1 MILSQPHLVMLPLAH
16 SVPVPNPEEL
26 TMAMNRIQFQAGLS
40 MPEFFAQFGTE
51 AQCESALAATRWPDG
66 FRCPRCNGSA
76 HCILRVRSRPLFQCN
91 ACRHQ
96 ASLIA
101 GTVFQGT
108 KLSLRLWFLAIYLL
122 SQAKTGLSALALKR
136 HLGVSYATAWLIHHK
151 LMAAMAARE
160 DRYVL
165 EGQVQIDDAYL
176 GGERNGGTAGRGS
189 ENKVPFI
196 AAVSLTDDGR
206 PVRAKLT
213 PVATFSSQAV
223 AQWAKA
229 NLASGSTVHSDGLGC
244 FRAVTT
250 AGCHH
255 APITVAGRKPKE
267 LPEFQWVNTVLG
279 NLKTSLSGCYHA
291 FAFRKYG
298 ARYLGA
304 FAYRFNRRFDL
315 KTLHERLL
323 VAAVHCAP
331 QPQRAIRMA
340 EVHC

>member
-1 MILSQPHLVMLPLAH
+1 
-16 SVPVPNPEEL
+16 
-26 TMAMNRIQFQAGLS
+26 MAMNRIQFQPGLS
-40 MPEFFAQFGTE
+40 MPEFFARFGTE
-51 AQCESALAATRWPDG
+51 AQCESALVAARWPAG

-76 HCILRVRSRPLFQCN
+76 HCVLRASNRPLFQCN

-108 KLSLRLWFLAIYLL
+108 KLSLHLWFLAIYLI

-136 HLGVSYATAWLIHHK
+136 HLGVSYPTAWLIHHK
-151 LMAAMAARE
+151 LMEAMTARE
-160 DRYVL
+160 NRYLL

-196 AAVSLTDDGR
+196 AAVSLTDAGR

-213 PVATFSSQAV
+213 PVATFSSEAV
-223 AQWAKA
+223 ARWAKS
-229 NLASGSTVHSDGLGC
+229 NLAAGCTVLSDGLGC
-244 FRAVTT
+244 FRAVTG
-250 AGCHH
+250 AGCSHE
-255 APITVAGRKPKE
+255 PVTIAGRKPKE
-267 LPEFQWVNTVLG
+267 MPEFQWVNTVLG
-279 NLKTSLSGCYHA
+279 NLKTSLSGCHHA
-291 FAFRKYG
+291 FAFRKYS
-298 ARYLGA
+298 ARYLSA

-315 KTLHERLL
+315 RTLHERLL

-331 QPQRAIRMA
+331 QPQWAIRMA